1 MMVSFLSLVLSG
13 LHGQNAF
20 DPHWLRTL
28 APAAQVSQ
36 SRILAASSDS
46 TVASAAHAVLIE
58 GLLKQNDMA
67 AAFKEAGT
75 FEGRYPGSPLVHRV
89 RLFKAWAELGQG
101 NLAEGAEDLAELLVN
116 SGDRVV
122 AAEARLSLKGLVKAR
137 QMQLADAARLSAAL
151 PSGDSLVLE
160 LRQQFKSA
168 GSPVV
173 LFLPRS
179 GEFGELGRRIQQG
192 AELELK
198 RVNQGYVLLEETPD
212 PAQSWKLLRAAVELV
227 KPKAIIG
234 PMMSAS
240 AAVSAAGL
248 ASLAPEVPLI
258 LPTATSPGIA
268 GLAPHAWQLNFTTA
282 AQGEAMARYAWNC
295 LDVREAALFFP
306 QGDYGEGVA
315 EGFRKAFT
323 ARGGRVFWQQSYPA
337 GRTDF
342 RTQIESLKRTW
353 QQGKN
358 KDNSSPVVF
367 APVESSREILSISA
381 QLNGLTPVWLGSS
394 GWHSQSFLKE
404 AAGKFDGA
412 WLVTDYAPD
421 DRRPEW
427 KTFSQSYKQGYKEI
441 PDRLAA
447 LGYDAARLALSGQ
460 GLATGVPYAG
470 AQGEI
475 RFDAP
480 NRHNTAVPFLKVTR
494 KAFLVQSGDC
504 TRKP

>member
-1 MMVSFLSLVLSG
+1 MMVPLLSLALAGLSG
-13 LHGQNAF
+13 QNSF

-36 SRILAASSDS
+36 SRVLSASSDS
-46 TVASAAHAVLIE
+46 EVAQASHVVLIE
-58 GLLKQNDMA
+58 GLLKLNDMA
-67 AAFKEAGT
+67 GAFKEAVT
-75 FEGRYPGSPLVHRV
+75 FESRYPGSALVHRV
-89 RLFKAWAELGQG
+89 RLFRAWAQLGQG
-101 NLAEGAEDLAELLVN
+101 IRGEGAEGLAELMAN
-116 SGDRVV
+116 STDRTV

-137 QMQLADAARLSAAL
+137 RLELAEAARLSAAL
-151 PSGDSLVLE
+151 PAGDSLVAE
-160 LRQQFKSA
+160 LKLQFKST
-168 GSPVV
+168 GPLVFLV
-173 LFLPRS
+173 LPRA

-227 KPKAIIG
+227 RPKAIIG

-240 AAVSAAGL
+240 AVVSAAGL
-248 ASLAPEVPLI
+248 ASLAPEIPLI

-295 LDVREAALFFP
+295 LEVREAALFFP
-306 QGDYGEGVA
+306 QGDYGDGVA

-367 APVESSREILSISA
+367 APVESSREILSISG
-381 QLNGLTPVWLGSS
+381 QLNGLTPIWLGSS

-404 AAGKFDGA
+404 SAGQFEGA

-427 KTFSQSYKQGYKEI
+427 KTFSQSYKQSYKEI

-447 LGYDAARLALSGQ
+447 LGYDASRLALSAQ
-460 GLATGVPYAG
+460 GLASGVPYAG

-475 RFDAP
+475 RFDGSS
-480 NRHNTAVPFLKVTR
+480 RHNTAVPFLKVTR